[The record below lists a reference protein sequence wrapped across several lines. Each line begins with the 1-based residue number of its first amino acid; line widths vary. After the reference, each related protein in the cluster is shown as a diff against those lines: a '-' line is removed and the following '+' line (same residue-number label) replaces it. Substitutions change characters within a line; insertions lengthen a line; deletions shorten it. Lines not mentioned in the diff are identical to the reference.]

1 MTSVAVI
8 HSTNED
14 VPHVVAFVEIDE
26 NLSVT
31 KKLETAFMLTNSIED
46 GWWNNEGVEYIGPKP
61 SCRSTSRG
69 DQVLLENGTKYN
81 CAMVGWEK
89 IL

>member
-1 MTSVAVI
+1 
-8 HSTNED
+8 
-14 VPHVVAFVEIDE
+14 
-26 NLSVT
+26 
-31 KKLETAFMLTNSIED
+31 MLTNSIKD